1 MGLRE
6 RLDGSILLSEWRMP
20 QHERRIPSRLCAM
33 RARPVGD
40 TSLFAGVTSIQ
51 RVKANGGA
59 ATSTG
64 CNADA
69 VGSDDVS

>member
-1 MGLRE
+1 
-6 RLDGSILLSEWRMP
+6 
-20 QHERRIPSRLCAM
+20 M